1 MGLRLCRAVLA
12 SGSGKYTPYPEQK
25 WNNNLAQDW
34 NNGSIAGVKA
44 DVKLNADIKRETTNT
59 PVNVN
64 AKQNNLVVN
73 GKTVKA
79 RLVPEK
85 KANTKV
91 TAHLHTNVEE
101 MVKQANEQ
109 MKKGQTRASPT
120 ICVNTC
126 F

>member
-73 GKTVKA
+73 GNSESTLGS
-79 RLVPEK
+79 REK
-85 KANTKV
+85 SKHQSYRSFTY
-91 TAHLHTNVEE
+91 
-101 MVKQANEQ
+101 QCRRD
-109 MKKGQTRASPT
+109 G
-120 ICVNTC
+120 
-126 F
+126 